1 MKTIAKRA
9 LLVCVVAALPA
20 LLSGCIVWEEPWW
33 QSYPPRVAT
42 FYVYVYDY
50 YSGVPIPWAAVEL
63 YEEDW
68 WSWDYVG
75 TWPMSPHG
83 YTVITDGYLTYDDG
97 GYDEESFLLRAFAD
111 GYYTESC
118 QLSVS
123 YYDPIRTVYFYL
135 APWPHA
141 KEHPGERAPEL
152 APGEGP
158 PDRVKVEK
166 TAKAQS

>member
-1 MKTIAKRA
+1 MSAKTA
-9 LLVCVVAALPA
+9 LLVCLLAVLPA
-20 LLSGCIVWEEPWW
+20 LLTGCIVWEEPWW
-33 QSYPPRVAT
+33 QHYPPRAAT
-42 FYVYVYDY
+42 FYVYVCDY
-50 YSGVPIPWAAVEL
+50 YAGFPIPWAAVEL

-75 TWPMSPHG
+75 TWRMSPYG
-83 YTVITDGYLTYDDG
+83 YAVVTDGYLEYG
-97 GYDEESFLLRAFAD
+97 GGAYDEETFRLRAYAD

-118 QLSVS
+118 QVSVS
-123 YYDPIRTVYFYL
+123 YDSPVRTIYFYL
-135 APWPHA
+135 APWPLA

-166 TAKAQS
+166 AAEPLE